1 MSQAELEDRP
11 GYLIKQVATAFRKVA
26 EERLRE
32 IGLSMSQYAV
42 LRALADVPGA
52 PAAELARRTFVTRQ
66 SLRDVLGGLQ
76 KAGLAAVAAEP
87 AARRTRPV
95 TLTAEGRRRLNRAE
109 ALVSDVEERMLA
121 GISSGDL
128 APLLKACLA
137 NLRDEA
143 AAPPSRAGGA
153 AS

>member
-1 MSQAELEDRP
+1 MSQVALEDRP

-32 IGLSMSQYAV
+32 TGLSMSQYAV
-42 LRALADVPGA
+42 LRALSDVPGA

-76 KAGLAAVAAEP
+76 KAGLASVAAEP

-121 GISSGDL
+121 GISSADL

-137 NLRDEA
+137 NLAVRDDA
-143 AAPPSRAGGA
+143 TS
-153 AS
+153 

>member
-1 MSQAELEDRP
+1 MSQAKLEDSP

-26 EERLRE
+26 EDRLRG

-42 LRALADVPGA
+42 LRALSDLPGA

-76 KAGLAAVAAEP
+76 RAGLASVATEP
-87 AARRTRPV
+87 AARRVLPV
-95 TLTAEGRRRLNRAE
+95 TITAEGRRRLERAE

-121 GISSGDL
+121 GIASGDL
-128 APLLKACLA
+128 AALLKACLV
-137 NLRDEA
+137 NLTVRDA
-143 AAPPSRAGGA
+143 V
-153 AS
+153 